1 MGKGKK
7 KNNFN
12 FEFEIADETYKI
24 SFDSQGNTFV
34 YDVNLEEG
42 KKIIIIRRKVSQN
55 KEYIEKIET
64 FITALKDN
72 GEENLIDELYKETIN
87 LYS

>member
-1 MGKGKK
+1 MIVNAKKMLGKHWK
-7 KNNFN
+7 
-12 FEFEIADETYKI
+12 EIADETYKI

-55 KEYIEKIET
+55 IH
-64 FITALKDN
+64 L
-72 GEENLIDELYKETIN
+72 
-87 LYS
+87 S